1 MKMDD
6 FLARVLG
13 QMKSK
18 AGRELVEKELRHHL
32 NESSKAY
39 KKAGYMEEE
48 ASAKAV
54 QDMGDPDDL
63 GLKMNRLHRPVMD
76 WPLLIV
82 AGLLLAIS
90 MLPVFLVKN
99 EIGGIMTYQWLSLFA
114 SSIVLVGCMLFP
126 YEKLLSWWKIWLAMG
141 MGILLLTLMP
151 IFSLTVN
158 GKVYF
163 SPLGGTMD
171 MMVVNFLLLLGWI
184 GYLLIAKRK
193 PLPLTILLV
202 WLPVMFLTFLTHY
215 IAAFAYFSLSLFT
228 YFLKSSKQ
236 REKITFLLVNVCLLV
251 IAVTFYISIAPQHQI
266 DRVLGWLRPEQYSS
280 SFGYIPFINQDLLQ
294 HSVFFGRGSSQFA
307 QTMVELR
314 YNTDLVLLFL
324 IHEIGWVPALS
335 ILALFVY
342 AIVRFVRTSRR
353 TPDLKGSVLVIGAT
367 TLIVVPLM
375 MGVFMNIGWLP
386 IIEHSVPILSFG
398 IGQQM
403 YYSGLI
409 GIILNV
415 YRHQYVVIDRG
426 LKESHL

>member
-1 MKMDD
+1 
-6 FLARVLG
+6 
-13 QMKSK
+13 
-18 AGRELVEKELRHHL
+18 
-32 NESSKAY
+32 
-39 KKAGYMEEE
+39 
-48 ASAKAV
+48 
-54 QDMGDPDDL
+54 
-63 GLKMNRLHRPVMD
+63 
-76 WPLLIV
+76 
-82 AGLLLAIS
+82 
-90 MLPVFLVKN
+90 
-99 EIGGIMTYQWLSLFA
+99 
-114 SSIVLVGCMLFP
+114 
-126 YEKLLSWWKIWLAMG
+126 
-141 MGILLLTLMP
+141 
-151 IFSLTVN
+151 
-158 GKVYF
+158 
-163 SPLGGTMD
+163 MD

-193 PLPLTILLV
+193 PLSLTILLV

-314 YNTDLVLLFL
+314 YNTDLVLLFF

-367 TLIVVPLM
+367 TLIVVPLI